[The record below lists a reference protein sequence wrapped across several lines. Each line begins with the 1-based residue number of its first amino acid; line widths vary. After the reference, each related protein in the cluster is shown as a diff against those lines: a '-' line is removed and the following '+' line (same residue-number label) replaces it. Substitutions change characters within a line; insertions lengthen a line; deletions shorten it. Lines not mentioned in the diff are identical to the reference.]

1 MKKIITAMILLSMI
15 FFGTSCGNSSKN
27 EEKQPDADETSED
40 QDTEE
45 SEEDEEEETEDVEPV
60 DDGDEEELK
69 AVTEEE
75 KLESIKNLAEEYL
88 NFAHGTGVVVGY
100 GKDKL
105 TSFAIG
111 VRNSETKEPL
121 QHDDLFAVGSI
132 TKNFTAVTMLL
143 LQEEGKIDLDQTID
157 KWFPGFEKGDI
168 ITVRMLLNHT
178 SGIKE
183 MTEILDPEE
192 IVENVNGRFNF
203 EPGTSWAYINAN
215 YVLAGLIMSEVAGK
229 PAHEVIREKIIEP
242 LELKNTF
249 MRGFEEHSEE
259 TKAHGHAYDAHGNIV
274 PYEYE
279 HKAWTAGSLVSNA
292 EDLFKYGYALFHG
305 KILSE
310 ESMNQMLE
318 IVKVF
323 DVSTHDY
330 QPIYGLG
337 TQYGIGS
344 HSEFY
349 GHGGDVF
356 DSHSMLYYYPETDE
370 IHIILNNFNE
380 SKDMYVLNDEIE
392 YVLMDDNGAKKKT
405 DFPDWNELID
415 NDEHTQIF
423 ALYSIMEDYPVYNL
437 DYGIGYFAYPDDQYN
452 SYDKYINYYCQQ
464 YMFRYTDFRG
474 DRVVKI
480 ASECIEPKE
489 YYVGPFRV
497 QRTDIDMYLYDFQA
511 AVKTGKPTHEFYVTK
526 YDYFYDLENEYVY
539 KYCYYL
545 EDSDPDKYMVIS
557 KDTNPS
563 KTEFYHVWGKAK
575 MDKSKK
581 LVGCHCYRQNGT
593 DRECT
598 EDDEYPPKEET
609 DNDES
614 DNDEITDNEE
624 TTDND
629 SDLINSDEE
638 TTDEDSD
645 PTNPDKETTD
655 EDSDPIN
662 PDEET
667 TDEDSDTTEPDEEFS
682 DEDCCTCCAE

>member
-1 MKKIITAMILLSMI
+1 MKKIITAMILLSML
-15 FFGTSCGNSSKN
+15 FFGASCGSSSKN
-27 EEKQPDADETSED
+27 EEKQPDTDETSED

-45 SEEDEEEETEDVEPV
+45 SEEEEDEESETDDFKPA
-60 DDGDEEELK
+60 DDGEEEELK
-69 AVTEEE
+69 AVTAEE
-75 KLESIKNLAEEYL
+75 KLESIKNLAEEYV

-100 GKDKL
+100 GKDEL
-105 TSFAIG
+105 TSFAYG
-111 VRNSETKEPL
+111 VRNSNTKEEL
-121 QHDDLFAVGSI
+121 QADDLFEVGSI

-157 KWFPGFEKGDI
+157 TWFPDFEKGDI

-183 MTEILDPEE
+183 MTEILDPED

-203 EPGTSWAYINAN
+203 EPGTSWTYINAN

-242 LELKNTF
+242 LGLTHTF
-249 MRGFEEHSEE
+249 MKDFEEHSGDEAR
-259 TKAHGHAYDAHGNIV
+259 AHGHTYDAYGNIL
-274 PYEYE
+274 PYEYP
-279 HKAWTAGSLVSNA
+279 HKAWTAGSLVSNV
-292 EDLFKYGYALFHG
+292 EDLFKYGKALFNG

-310 ESMNQMLE
+310 DSMNQMLD
-318 IVKVF
+318 IVELLGEPV
-323 DVSTHDY
+323 
-330 QPIYGLG
+330 YGLG

-356 DSHSMLYYYPETDE
+356 ASHSMLYYYPETGE

-405 DFPDWNELID
+405 DFPDWDKLID
-415 NDEHTQIF
+415 NDKHTQIF

-437 DYGIGYFAYPDDQYN
+437 DYGIGYFAYPDDEYS
-452 SYDKYINYYCQQ
+452 SYDKYTNYYCQQ
-464 YMFRYTDFRG
+464 YMFRYTDVRN
-474 DRVVKI
+474 DKVVKI

-497 QRTDIDMYLYDFQA
+497 QRTDIDMYLYDFQS

-526 YDYFYDLENEYVY
+526 YDYFYDLENEFVY

-545 EDSDPDKYMVIS
+545 EDSDPEKYMVIS

-563 KTEFYHVWGKAK
+563 KTEFYHLWGKAK
-575 MDKSKK
+575 MDESKK
-581 LVGCHCYRQNGT
+581 YVGCYCYNKAGKE
-593 DRECT
+593 RECT
-598 EDDEYPPKEET
+598 ENDEYPQKEET
-609 DNDES
+609 DNDDES
-614 DNDEITDNEE
+614 DNDEITE
-624 TTDND
+624 ND
-629 SDLINSDEE
+629 SDLTNPDEE
-638 TTDEDSD
+638 ITDEDSD
-645 PTNPDKETTD
+645 TPETDEETT
-655 EDSDPIN
+655 ENDSDPIN
-662 PDEET
+662 PDDET

-682 DEDCCTCCAE
+682 DEDCCAG

>member
-1 MKKIITAMILLSMI
+1 MILISMV
-15 FFGTSCGNSSKN
+15 FFGAACGSSSKN
-27 EEKQPDADETSED
+27 EEKQPDTDETSED
-40 QDTEE
+40 QDSE
-45 SEEDEEEETEDVEPV
+45 SEEEEDNEDETDDVKPV

-69 AVTEEE
+69 AVTPEE
-75 KLESIKNLAEEYL
+75 KLESIRNLAEEYV

-100 GKDKL
+100 GTEEL
-105 TSFAIG
+105 TSFAYG

-121 QHDDLFAVGSI
+121 QADDLFEVGSI

-157 KWFPGFEKGDI
+157 TWFPDFEKGDI

-183 MTEILDPEE
+183 MTEILDPED

-203 EPGTSWAYINAN
+203 EPGTSWTYINAN

-229 PAHEVIREKIIEP
+229 PAHEAIREKIIEP
-242 LELKNTF
+242 LGLTHTF
-249 MRGFEEHSEE
+249 MKGFEEHSGDEA
-259 TKAHGHAYDAHGNIV
+259 KAHGHAYDAYGNIV

-279 HKAWTAGSLVSNA
+279 HKAWTAGSLVSNV
-292 EDLFKYGYALFHG
+292 EDLFKYGKALFNG

-310 ESMNQMLE
+310 ESMNQMLD
-318 IVKVF
+318 IVELLEEPV
-323 DVSTHDY
+323 
-330 QPIYGLG
+330 YGLG

-356 DSHSMLYYYPETDE
+356 ASHSMLYYYPETGE

-423 ALYSIMEDYPVYNL
+423 SLYSIMLDESNYT
-437 DYGIGYFAYPDDQYN
+437 DYGIGYFAYPEDE
-452 SYDKYINYYCQQ
+452 YINYYCQN
-464 YMFRYTDFRG
+464 YMFKWKGYGKTI
-474 DRVVKI
+474 VKI

-489 YYVGPFRV
+489 YYVGPFKV
-497 QRTDIDMYLYDFQA
+497 QRTDIDMYLEDFQIA
-511 AVKTGKPTHEFYVTK
+511 IRTGKPTHEFYVTK
-526 YDYFYDLENEYVY
+526 YDYLYDLENEFVY
-539 KYCYYL
+539 KICYHL
-545 EDSDPDKYMVIS
+545 EESDPEKYMVIS

-563 KTEFYHVWGKAK
+563 KTDFYHVWGKTK

-581 LVGCHCYRQNGT
+581 LVGCLCYRQDNT
-593 DRECT
+593 ERECT
-598 EDDEYPPKEET
+598 ENDEYPPKEET
-609 DNDES
+609 ENDDES
-614 DNDEITDNEE
+614 DNDEITE
-624 TTDND
+624 ND
-629 SDLINSDEE
+629 SDLTNPDEE
-638 TTDEDSD
+638 TTDEDPD
-645 PTNPDKETTD
+645 TPETDKETT
-655 EDSDPIN
+655 ENDSDPIN
-662 PDEET
+662 PDDET

-682 DEDCCTCCAE
+682 DEDCCAG